1 MSSQVKEKKELFK
14 FYLDNKAFVIKK
26 LSKNDSLSSARH
38 ELLSKNNI
46 DFIFVMK
53 DGFRIEPHEEN
64 EFSLMDISDGNIIYL
79 KSAKGNTTDD
89 TLIDKPKEN
98 TINEKIESK
107 VLETLKQEIKD
118 TDSNLNS
125 QIINKP
131 PADIPI
137 INNIIEKPKEDKKI
151 NQINFIG
158 KGNPKETPG
167 LSLTEAIKIKVFING
182 NFQFECEMDK
192 NWDLIR
198 VRKKLSNYIK
208 NDFLFLLPDGFI
220 INHNE
225 EEIFSLEGILN
236 GDKIYI
242 NHEQLILDMNNK
254 NNNKDNFPLLSK
266 NKEPKNLDNNL
277 ESNNKKE
284 DNKDIKLM
292 NINIEKNKNTKI
304 LNNKSINDIPKE
316 KNIIEDNRNKLLK
329 NLLKDCRKLENI
341 GNLEVY
347 LYPRYEFTSN
357 EKRNSINFMVVGQTG
372 SGKTTLLNA
381 FLNYL
386 LGVKF
391 EDDFRLKLIYEDF
404 GVSMAESQTRDV
416 IIYNIRSFDK
426 NIPPIRVID
435 TPGFGDT
442 GGLEKDKL
450 ISDKIAEKFRSDVSH
465 INAICFVAQ
474 STNAKLTINQ
484 KYIFNSIMD
493 LFSEEIKENFIAML
507 TFCNIIDENP
517 VILEPL
523 KKRIRV

>member
-98 TINEKIESK
+98 TINEKIEPK

-220 INHNE
+220 INHKRN
-225 EEIFSLEGILN
+225 IFSRRN
-236 GDKIYI
+236 
-242 NHEQLILDMNNK
+242 
-254 NNNKDNFPLLSK
+254 
-266 NKEPKNLDNNL
+266 
-277 ESNNKKE
+277 
-284 DNKDIKLM
+284 IKW
-292 NINIEKNKNTKI
+292 
-304 LNNKSINDIPKE
+304 
-316 KNIIEDNRNKLLK
+316 R
-329 NLLKDCRKLENI
+329 
-341 GNLEVY
+341 
-347 LYPRYEFTSN
+347 
-357 EKRNSINFMVVGQTG
+357 
-372 SGKTTLLNA
+372 
-381 FLNYL
+381 
-386 LGVKF
+386 
-391 EDDFRLKLIYEDF
+391 
-404 GVSMAESQTRDV
+404 
-416 IIYNIRSFDK
+416 
-426 NIPPIRVID
+426 
-435 TPGFGDT
+435 
-442 GGLEKDKL
+442 
-450 ISDKIAEKFRSDVSH
+450 
-465 INAICFVAQ
+465 
-474 STNAKLTINQ
+474 
-484 KYIFNSIMD
+484 
-493 LFSEEIKENFIAML
+493 
-507 TFCNIIDENP
+507 
-517 VILEPL
+517 
-523 KKRIRV
+523 